1 MIKYVIKNR
10 VSNVVMEMALMG
22 DINVYTGPMKC
33 GKTQKILDEAVRQQ
47 IAGKN
52 IKVFKPKID
61 DRFSNIQVVSRNGHK
76 LGAIEIDNIDEIGKF
91 DADVYVIDEFQF
103 LKGNLS
109 ELYDLAQKGKKFYIA
124 GLNLTSERK
133 PFGSMGE
140 LLCMSDN
147 VQMLT
152 AVCENC
158 RNDNAIYTYYTGNS
172 KKGDVLVGEDC
183 YIPVCRK
190 CYEKL
195 TNAKNNN
202 K

>member
-1 MIKYVIKNR
+1 
-10 VSNVVMEMALMG
+10 MG

-33 GKTQKILDEAVRQQ
+33 GKTQKILDEAKRQQ

-52 IKVFKPKID
+52 VRIFKPTID
-61 DRFSNIQVVSRNGHK
+61 DRFSEQSVISRNGYK
-76 LGAIEIDNIDEIGKF
+76 QDAININSIDEIKKY

-103 LKGNLS
+103 LNGDLN
-109 ELYDLAQKGKKFYIA
+109 ELYKLTQKGKKFFIA

-133 PFGSMGE
+133 TFGPMGD
-140 LLCMSDN
+140 LLCMADN

-152 AVCENC
+152 SVCENC
-158 RNDNAIYTYYTGNS
+158 RSEEAIFTYF
-172 KKGDVLVGEDC
+172 KGKQKDKDILVGDEGL

-195 TNAKNNN
+195 MNEN